1 MTADSPAVV
10 ANFTPQLE
18 QAREAIVAGI
28 TPGVTVFFVG
38 TLNAATSYL
47 AGRVA

>member
-18 QAREAIVAGI
+18 LAREAIVAGI
-28 TPGVTVFFVG
+28 APRAMVFVD
-38 TLNAATSYL
+38 TLNTTTSDL

>member
-10 ANFTPQLE
+10 ASFTPQIE

-28 TPGVTVFFVG
+28 PPRAMVFVG
-38 TLNAATSYL
+38 TLNTTTSDL